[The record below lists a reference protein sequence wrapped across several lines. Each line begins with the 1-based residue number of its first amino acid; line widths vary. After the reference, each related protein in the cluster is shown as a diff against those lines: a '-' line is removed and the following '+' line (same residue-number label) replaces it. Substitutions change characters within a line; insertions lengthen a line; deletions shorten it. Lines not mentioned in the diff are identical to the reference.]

1 MATER
6 IRGNL
11 STQGRLRGNLY
22 RSGGGSSITIDP
34 VYNSGIKIADYNIGG
49 EDGELYIPSQYTITN
64 IWNYVS
70 DNASQIVYDGS
81 LITLNDSILNY
92 DELIVEVV
100 SDSGDLGNE
109 WRGSN
114 ELRINVHTL
123 INGIEAYNY
132 VFCTYDTRSSKI
144 VFTNNTVQK
153 TAGFGSINGIVNVY
167 GIKY

>member
-1 MATER
+1 MAVES

-11 STQGRLRGNLY
+11 LTAGHLRGALAA
-22 RSGGGSSITIDP
+22 GGGSDVVITP
-34 VYNSGIKIADYNIGG
+34 TYNSGTKIADYSI
-49 EDGELYIPSQYTITN
+49 DGSEGAIFVPKSYSITN
-64 IWNYVS
+64 LWNYVR
-70 DNASQIVYDGS
+70 DNASQIIYDGT
-81 LITLNDSILNY
+81 LLTLNDSILNY

-123 INGIEAYNY
+123 INGIVPYNY

-153 TAGFGSINGIVNVY
+153 TSGFGSINGIINVY